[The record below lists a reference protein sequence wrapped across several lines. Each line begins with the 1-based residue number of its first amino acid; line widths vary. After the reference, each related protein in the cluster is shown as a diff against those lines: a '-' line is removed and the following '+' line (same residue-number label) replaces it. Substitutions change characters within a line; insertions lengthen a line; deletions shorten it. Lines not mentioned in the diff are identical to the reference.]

1 MKLSACIVIYN
12 GFDEALKAA
21 QTILQYTRRYPL
33 TLYLVDNASPDGS
46 GEKLR
51 AAAASGALAAGGAN
65 RSSSTAAPKT
75 AASAPGT
82 TWSCRSWTVTSTSS

>member
-51 AAAASGALAAGGAN
+51 AAALLYLSERELDVPARFDVAEVYTDVRHSAG
-65 RSSSTAAPKT
+65 KT
-75 AASAPGT
+75 RIAYIENAF
-82 TWSCRSWTVTSTSS
+82 

>member
-33 TLYLVDNASPDGS
+33 TLYLVDWRRRWPWLTPSC
-46 GEKLR
+46 
-51 AAAASGALAAGGAN
+51 
-65 RSSSTAAPKT
+65 
-75 AASAPGT
+75 GT
-82 TWSCRSWTVTSTSS
+82 V